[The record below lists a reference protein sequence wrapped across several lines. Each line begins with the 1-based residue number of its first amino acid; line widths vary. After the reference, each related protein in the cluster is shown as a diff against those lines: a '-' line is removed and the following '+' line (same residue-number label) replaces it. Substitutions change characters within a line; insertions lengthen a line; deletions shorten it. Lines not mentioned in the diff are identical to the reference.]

1 MQVLQG
7 ILDTL
12 NNISRE
18 GLSMK
23 ALSDAPS
30 GGGLSAADQAL
41 EDAGLD
47 INLDGDDSPKDKKRK
62 RKARKTRRMGR
73 ADARSI
79 TEPWKD
85 SRVYRTMDMGLGAWN
100 SEQGNERM
108 LQRGAEI
115 EEEGVRSG
123 KKGFQRYGAGLQ
135 AASKGI
141 SSLQNPSELGGIG
154 DAMSSVGHVVG
165 QFGPMGKT
173 AQGFLEMG
181 NTVMKSVDRLKEWNQ
196 QLMEV
201 NFKFAEYSSA
211 MTQVQTEH
219 EVRQIQLERERGDR
233 RAGPA
238 RHQAEA
244 SDRLT
249 RQMSG
254 FEDAFGNVRSLVST
268 GITSIV
274 TSVISATGLDVLGER
289 LAQLT
294 NLGGDNAPQ
303 GEVMTDWFDRE
314 VQSTDWAKDY
324 GTPRAF
330 RGP

>member
-1 MQVLQG
+1 MNDSNFMQVLQG

-165 QFGPMGKT
+165 RVELRRSQFGRQFRHSCSEQDQRLGLDL
-173 AQGFLEMG
+173 ARAARCCREAIG
-181 NTVMKSVDRLKEWNQ
+181 N
-196 QLMEV
+196 
-201 NFKFAEYSSA
+201 
-211 MTQVQTEH
+211 
-219 EVRQIQLERERGDR
+219 
-233 RAGPA
+233 RAGA
-238 RHQAEA
+238 RMK
-244 SDRLT
+244 R
-249 RQMSG
+249 
-254 FEDAFGNVRSLVST
+254 
-268 GITSIV
+268 
-274 TSVISATGLDVLGER
+274 
-289 LAQLT
+289 
-294 NLGGDNAPQ
+294 
-303 GEVMTDWFDRE
+303 
-314 VQSTDWAKDY
+314 
-324 GTPRAF
+324 
-330 RGP
+330 